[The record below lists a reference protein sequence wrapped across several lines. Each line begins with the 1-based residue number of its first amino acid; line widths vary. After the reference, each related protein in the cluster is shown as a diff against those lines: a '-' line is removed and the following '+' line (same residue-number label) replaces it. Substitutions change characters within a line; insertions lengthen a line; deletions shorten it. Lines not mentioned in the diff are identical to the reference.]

1 MIVTLIKLKAL
12 VKKKES
18 LNNKTIIFVIWSKLN
33 KYEQMHLYPH
43 AASERKYNYNSFL
56 SLQNF
61 FYQKYDAEL
70 FGRKGMYRII

>member
-43 AASERKYNYNSFL
+43 AASERNYNYNSFL
-56 SLQNF
+56 SLQKIF
-61 FYQKYDAEL
+61 LSK
-70 FGRKGMYRII
+70 I